1 MTGGDQQ
8 PVCIVLGAGGFIGST
23 VVAEA
28 QRRGFRTLG
37 VTRQNYETH
46 KGTACALLVNANG
59 NSKKFLA
66 RENPPLDFDL
76 SVRSVHQ
83 SLHDFPADTYV
94 HLSTIDVYSEVMDP
108 AKNHENAPI
117 DTARLSP
124 YGFHKLLAEQLVR
137 HYAKRWLILRMGGFV
152 GPGLRKNS
160 IYDLLKGAQL
170 RVHPDS
176 SYQYLD
182 SRFLASLAFDLP
194 QRGLAGETI
203 NCAGSGLISVREIA
217 ALIPGAALPPMPAG
231 QPERYEVNTAKL
243 RALVPVPSTRDTVSA
258 FVARVLAGQEQ
269 LA

>member
-1 MTGGDQQ
+1 MSNPPEQKTC
-8 PVCIVLGAGGFIGST
+8 VVLGAGGFIGSA

-28 QRRGFRTLG
+28 ERRGFRTVG
-37 VTRQNYETH
+37 ITRQNYEQH
-46 KGTACALLVNANG
+46 KGTVCDLLVNANG

-83 SLHDFPADTYV
+83 SLFDFPAAMYV
-94 HLSTIDVYSEVMDP
+94 HLSTIDVYSNVTDP
-108 AKNHENAPI
+108 AQNHEDAVI
-117 DTARLSP
+117 DTAKLSP

-137 HYAKRWLILRMGGFV
+137 RYARRWLILRMGGFV

-176 SYQYLD
+176 AYQYLD
-182 SRFLASLAFDLP
+182 SRFLAALAFDLP
-194 QRGLAGETI
+194 ARGLSGDTV
-203 NCAGSGLISVREIA
+203 NCAGTGLISVRDIA
-217 ALIPGAALPPMPAG
+217 ALIPGAQVPPPPASA
-231 QPERYEVNTAKL
+231 PERYEVNTAKL
-243 RALVPVPSTRDTVSA
+243 RGLVDVPATRDTVSG
-258 FVARVLAGQEQ
+258 FIARVLAGQEQ